1 MFMPKHAIEVTI
13 KESDRQELGRWV
25 SAHRTPQQVA
35 QRCRIILAAAR
46 GQQDKDIAQSMEINP
61 KTVALWR
68 QRYFKEGTDCLWE
81 VAAGRGRKP
90 QFSAGKVEQIIN
102 ATLQT
107 RPAGATH
114 WSCRTMAEE
123 QGVSKATISRIWQS
137 HGLKPH
143 RTKGFKLSRD
153 PKFLE
158 KLTDVVGLYLNPP
171 DKALVLCV
179 DEKSQIQALDRTQP
193 GLPLKKGRCG
203 TMTHDYKRH
212 GTTTL
217 FAALEVAQGKVIGQ
231 CFARHRHQE
240 FLKFLKRLDAE
251 FPIEMNLH
259 LVMDNYGTHKHPRV
273 QSWLQRHRRFVP
285 HFVPTSSS
293 WLNLIE
299 RWFGELTGK
308 RIRRGVFVSVEA
320 LVDAIEEYLAAWNA
334 KPKPFIWTATVD
346 SIIEKLTHCKQT
358 LEQIQP
364 GCTLPC
370 TRKKK
375 ITPVVYETLH

>member
-1 MFMPKHAIEVTI
+1 
-13 KESDRQELGRWV
+13 
-25 SAHRTPQQVA
+25 
-35 QRCRIILAAAR
+35 
-46 GQQDKDIAQSMEINP
+46 
-61 KTVALWR
+61 
-68 QRYFKEGTDCLWE
+68 
-81 VAAGRGRKP
+81 
-90 QFSAGKVEQIIN
+90 
-102 ATLQT
+102 
-107 RPAGATH
+107 
-114 WSCRTMAEE
+114 MAEE

-143 RTKGFKLSRD
+143 RTKAFKLSRD

-251 FPIEMNLH
+251 FPVEMELH

-273 QSWLQRHRRFVP
+273 QSWLQRHPRFIP

-293 WLNLIE
+293 WLNLVE

-308 RIRRGVFVSVEA
+308 RIRRGVFVSVDA
-320 LVDAIEEYLAAWNA
+320 LVAAIEEYLAAWNT

-346 SIIEKLTHCKQT
+346 SIIEKLAHCRQT
-358 LEQIQP
+358 LERIRP
-364 GCTLPC
+364 GCTSPR

-375 ITPVVYETLH
+375 ITPVVYETLHCYETGDVK

>member
-1 MFMPKHAIEVTI
+1 MPKHATAVTI
-13 KESDRQELGRWV
+13 TESDRQELERWV
-25 SAHRTPQQVA
+25 GAHRTPQQVA
-35 QRCRIILAAAR
+35 QRCRIILEAAK
-46 GQQDKDIAQSMEINP
+46 GQQDKEIAQSMEVNP

-68 QRYFKEGTDCLWE
+68 QRFFKEGPDCLWE
-81 VAAGRGRKP
+81 VAPGRGRKP
-90 QFSAGKVEQIIN
+90 QFSADKVEEIIN
-102 ATLQT
+102 ATLQS

-143 RTKGFKLSRD
+143 RTKAFKLSRD
-153 PKFLE
+153 AKFLE

-240 FLKFLKRLDAE
+240 FLKFVKRLDSE
-251 FPIEMNLH
+251 FPVELKLH
-259 LVMDNYGTHKHPRV
+259 MVMDNYGTHKHPRV
-273 QSWLQRHRRFVP
+273 QNWLQRHPRFIP

-293 WLNLIE
+293 WLNLVE

-308 RIRRGVFVSVEA
+308 RIRRGVFVSVDD
-320 LVDAIEEYLAAWNA
+320 LVSAIEEFLAAWNA
-334 KPKPFIWTATVD
+334 NPKPFIWTATVE
-346 SIIEKLTHCKQT
+346 SIIEKLARCKQT
-358 LEQIQP
+358 LERIQP
-364 GCTLPC
+364 GCTLPRI
-370 TRKKK
+370 RKRKNNSSC
-375 ITPVVYETLH
+375 L